1 MEVAMRPKFTLVWIL
16 ILAFILSACG
26 GEVIPAEN
34 ANDVGNPEGAANLEA
49 EPEAP
54 GRPPGEPMIMIVAP
68 ELVDCEGAHPQKCM
82 RVKFDPDEDWQYF
95 YDQVE
100 GFEFEP
106 GYRYTLLVE
115 KLEVQDPP
123 ADGSAIQYVLVEV
136 QEKAEELVSGS
147 AKLEDHFWV
156 LSGLG
161 TAAEP
166 QGVLE
171 TVQISLEYDPATG
184 GISGSAGC
192 NRYFGEA
199 TVDGDALTFST
210 GPLGMTRMACSEE
223 VMVQEAEFIETL
235 GQVTRFAIEGETL
248 YLFTEAEEVL
258 VFSPGTPSR

>member
-1 MEVAMRPKFTLVWIL
+1 MRPKFTLVWIL
-16 ILAFILSACG
+16 IVVLILSACG
-26 GEVIPAEN
+26 GDVLPPEN
-34 ANDVGNPEGAANLEA
+34 ADDVGNAESAADLET
-49 EPEAP
+49 EPESP
-54 GRPPGEPMIMIVAP
+54 GRPPGEQMIMIVAP

-82 RVKFDPDEDWQYF
+82 QVKFDPAEDWQYF

-123 ADGSAIQYVLVEV
+123 ADGSAIQYVRVEV
-136 QEKAEELVSGS
+136 QEKAEELVAGS
-147 AKLEDHFWV
+147 AKLEGHFWV

-171 TVQISLEYDPATG
+171 KVQVSLEYDPEEG
-184 GISGSAGC
+184 RISGSAGC

-223 VMVQEAEFIETL
+223 IMVQEAEFIETL
-235 GQVTRFAIEGETL
+235 GQVTRFAIEEETL
-248 YLFTEAEEVL
+248 YLFTDGEEVL
-258 VFSPGTPSR
+258 VFASGTPSS